1 MAQKEI
7 PSRRSPPSGDEGEE
21 KEEHHS
27 KLLEVYKQ
35 EAALEALRSRLRENP
50 SVYLHSAQEVHELLD
65 KLEDTSNKLKEAAE
79 RLGRTERPL
88 ADEAEEEQKLLL
100 LLWDAKS
107 ELYVQAVQLW
117 AERKPLTDSRT
128 IGRRLGTK
136 LSKKIQKAIQSRRG
150 PITKLIANYNTQF
163 DQYVAKFP
171 RQRVAD
177 ADNHPLTY
185 KNFSS
190 MPIDHKFWND
200 GIYYHLKAPWA
211 IEPDVRTGITCLL
224 VLERV
229 DEEIDLITQEMARS
243 MSWGLAMYRHMKDFI
258 QYIRA
263 RQAALENEFDLTEDH
278 IDNLDLGDISRA
290 EKLRLI
296 SKELQSCLSAHG
308 TLMLEWTET
317 VTWMCARCQPNL
329 LRTQYSEWTNLIA
342 EILKDQSVRRPKR
355 GQADVVVDNDGE
367 EAILG
372 VQVDD
377 GEEDSSDPEGAW
389 EDVDEAH

>member
-1 MAQKEI
+1 MAL
-7 PSRRSPPSGDEGEE
+7 RGLMEE

-117 AERKPLTDSRT
+117 AERQPLTDSRT

-136 LSKKIQKAIQSRRG
+136 LSEKIQKAIQSR
-150 PITKLIANYNTQF
+150 P
-163 DQYVAKFP
+163 
-171 RQRVAD
+171 
-177 ADNHPLTY
+177 
-185 KNFSS
+185 
-190 MPIDHKFWND
+190 
-200 GIYYHLKAPWA
+200 
-211 IEPDVRTGITCLL
+211 
-224 VLERV
+224 
-229 DEEIDLITQEMARS
+229 
-243 MSWGLAMYRHMKDFI
+243 
-258 QYIRA
+258 
-263 RQAALENEFDLTEDH
+263 
-278 IDNLDLGDISRA
+278 
-290 EKLRLI
+290 
-296 SKELQSCLSAHG
+296 
-308 TLMLEWTET
+308 
-317 VTWMCARCQPNL
+317 
-329 LRTQYSEWTNLIA
+329 